1 MKIYT
6 STKKIPGLETLSVT
20 ERMALLE
27 QASNRISVPEKTF
40 LNILKLFV
48 IVPVFVFLLRVATD
62 WWSLAWAA
70 LILLLYP
77 IIVKPLQYSLSA
89 KYIKI
94 KPTPTEK
101 DNE

>member
-6 STKKIPGLETLSVT
+6 STRKIPGLETLSLT

-27 QASNRISVPEKTF
+27 MASKKMPIPQKTI
-40 LNILKLFV
+40 LNILKLLV
-48 IVPVFVFLLRVATD
+48 IVPVFVLLLRIAD
-62 WWSLAWAA
+62 NWWSLAWAA

-77 IIVKPLQYSLSA
+77 LVVKPLQYSMSVQYLP
-89 KYIKI
+89 KHIK
-94 KPTPTEK
+94 K

>member
-6 STKKIPGLETLSVT
+6 STRKIPGLETLSLT

-27 QASNRISVPEKTF
+27 MASKNMPIPQKTI
-40 LNILKLFV
+40 LNILKLLV
-48 IVPVFVFLLRVATD
+48 IVPVFVLLLRIAD
-62 WWSLAWAA
+62 NWWSLAWAA

-77 IIVKPLQYSLSA
+77 LVVKPLQYSMSVQYLP
-89 KYIKI
+89 KHIK
-94 KPTPTEK
+94 K